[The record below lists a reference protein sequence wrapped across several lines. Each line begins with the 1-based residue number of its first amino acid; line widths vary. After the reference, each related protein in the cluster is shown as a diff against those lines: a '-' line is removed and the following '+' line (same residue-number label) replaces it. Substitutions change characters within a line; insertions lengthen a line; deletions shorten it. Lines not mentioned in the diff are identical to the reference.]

1 MAEHT
6 LSKGDKAPDF
16 SGLDQHGNRI
26 SLADFA
32 GKKLILFFYPKDNTP
47 GCTAEACNLRDH
59 YQELTDKGF
68 ALLGVSPDSAAS
80 HQKFISKFNLPFP
93 LIADTD
99 QTILKAY
106 GAWGEKS
113 MYGKVYE
120 GVLRSTFVI
129 SESGHILLPITKVN
143 TKDHTAQILSELDSL

>member
-1 MAEHT
+1 
-6 LSKGDKAPDF
+6 
-16 SGLDQHGNRI
+16 
-26 SLADFA
+26 
-32 GKKLILFFYPKDNTP
+32 
-47 GCTAEACNLRDH
+47 
-59 YQELTDKGF
+59 
-68 ALLGVSPDSAAS
+68 VSPDSAAS

-129 SESGHILLPITKVN
+129 SDTGHILLALHKVN
-143 TKDHTAQILSELDSL
+143 TKDHTAQILTELGSH